1 MATALHQ
8 DLAMFRVCAAESDR
22 PCSEQSPVCA
32 DGARDEGPDSPD
44 SPESDWFLTFVQRL
58 LDRLLG

>member
-1 MATALHQ
+1 MATALHH
-8 DLAMFRVCAAESDR
+8 DLAMFRVCAAESDGA
-22 PCSEQSPVCA
+22 CSEQSPVCA
-32 DGARDEGPDSPD
+32 DGARDEGPD